1 MRVMTNPLGGPLSG
15 SSLIQAG
22 SLQPAGRD
30 AAKTRANAAAYA
42 GAMREAGAPEAASK
56 FIKVSG
62 EAPARADH
70 TREAPFGT
78 DRPRL
83 MRPGSLVDIRV

>member
-1 MRVMTNPLGGPLSG
+1 MPVMANPLTGA
-15 SSLIQAG
+15 SLVTAG
-22 SLQPAGRD
+22 SIQPPGQGVA
-30 AAKTRANAAAYA
+30 RARTNAAAYA
-42 GAMREAGAPEAASK
+42 NAMRDAGAPEAAQK
-56 FIKVSG
+56 TVAVSR

-83 MRPGSLVDIRV
+83 MRPGSLLDIKV